1 VTVRGIIF
9 DLGWTLVDFVGDIP
23 TAEVQRARDLDRF
36 IRESG
41 FDLDGADVFASF
53 REEMRS
59 LWQLGR
65 ELSYE
70 YPARLG
76 MLRALRRYLDRPD
89 AAHLAADA
97 LEASFAS
104 LIPQWELYP
113 DALDTLVTLRETG
126 YRLGCI
132 SNTDDGAHVWRI
144 VDSCGLRPWLSP
156 IYLSAEVGLR
166 KPHPRLFQMVLDDWG
181 LSPSQVVIVG
191 DTLDADVL
199 GAHNAGIRGIWVDRG
214 PVNPW
219 SQNEKSRAY
228 ILPDAT
234 VRQLAALPDL
244 LAGDL
249 GRG

>member
-1 VTVRGIIF
+1 MTVRGIIF
-9 DLGWTLVDFVGDIP
+9 DLGWTLVDFIGDIP
-23 TAEVQRARDLDRF
+23 AAEAQRARDLDNF
-36 IRESG
+36 IRASG
-41 FDLDGADVFASF
+41 FDLDGTDVFAIF
-53 REEMRS
+53 RAEMQS
-59 LWQLGR
+59 LWQVGR
-65 ELSYE
+65 ELKYE

-89 AAHLAADA
+89 AARLAADA

-113 DALDTLVTLRETG
+113 DALDTLVTLREAG

-144 VDSCGLRPWLSP
+144 VDNCGLLPWLSP

-166 KPHPRLFQMVLDDWG
+166 KPHPHLFQRMLDDWELPPG
-181 LSPSQVVIVG
+181 QVVMVG

-199 GAHNAGIRGIWVDRG
+199 GAHNAGMRGIWVDRG

-234 VRQLAALPDL
+234 VRQLAELPDL
-244 LAGDL
+244 LFRDFGH
-249 GRG
+249 G